1 MLHVAFGCNAHCN
14 APPGPCSIVPRP
26 IAQGRRDHRSVIRRI
41 KPDHNAIRR
50 RTPAGGKSLQGHRR
64 GAEGGPDLGTAII
77 TRTGTGS
84 GARLLWSR
92 RTGKTSMI
100 APRRHLLSA
109 AVVLCASA
117 LAAAAEPPGEASRS
131 LVLPSIV
138 GSLPAAT
145 AAKQALYLP
154 KSARASHG
162 ARLVAGRSGPDTSRC
177 DRRGGVAETR
187 EGPPCPHARRA

>member
-1 MLHVAFGCNAHCN
+1 L
-14 APPGPCSIVPRP
+14 PR
-26 IAQGRRDHRSVIRRI
+26 
-41 KPDHNAIRR
+41 
-50 RTPAGGKSLQGHRR
+50 AG
-64 GAEGGPDLGTAII
+64 ATTAAS
-77 TRTGTGS
+77 S
-84 GARLLWSR
+84 GASSPITTPSVGAPRRAASPSR
-92 RTGKTSMI
+92 DIAGAQRAVRTLERPLSPGREPGRARGCCGRDGRGKTSMI
-100 APRRHLLSA
+100 APRRHLVSA

-117 LAAAAEPPGEASRS
+117 FAAAAEHSGEASRS

-145 AAKQALYLP
+145 AAKRALYLP